1 MQLIFLYGCVCV
13 SCFYV
18 VLLCFFSLFN
28 RKFMSSLFSCF
39 LSPAKPAPLK
49 NCTLRPYTSTAT
61 TTLLVSNLT
70 TIYGYHNVK
79 ELNYINS
86 NNAGSH
92 HYGSTAADHLS
103 EMVGDAA
110 VPVVPIVQNS
120 NNGGGRKILSSSSS
134 SSEMQFNL
142 MEQDNNKSKNDRKI
156 IVNKREVNNNDNN
169 SKSRDRSDNYHQRD
183 TDIYRSHVYNSDN
196 NNENNLSERMKNTTN
211 YDDDGE
217 SEKITTKQMRIVNR
231 IIRNEVPLK
240 YNNNDNNFNNVNSN
254 KNNDKSGGGS
264 DGGIYAAALTQHLN
278 QHHNY
283 HDPFDTASTTYETRQ
298 SSSSPTTMELE
309 CIAGYDGGLPQ
320 HFILEAYDSRTRK
333 LRLNVTSAYTDVP
346 LFRFDLSG
354 KLIK

>member
-1 MQLIFLYGCVCV
+1 M
-13 SCFYV
+13 
-18 VLLCFFSLFN
+18 
-28 RKFMSSLFSCF
+28 
-39 LSPAKPAPLK
+39 
-49 NCTLRPYTSTAT
+49 
-61 TTLLVSNLT
+61 
-70 TIYGYHNVK
+70 K

-86 NNAGSH
+86 NNQAGSH

-264 DGGIYAAALTQHLN
+264 DSGAYAAALTQHLN